1 MRMWTRP
8 ADRAPPYGPCGQAME
23 KLTLPHRLPT
33 LGALAPTFSP
43 LLQQR
48 FMTKATAPAPAGFR
62 IAPSSQAIRLRNT
75 PANSR
80 GDPTSESEKQ
90 QACIEESSPTGGVAG
105 VCPSG
110 RRRSSFLGKPRSGSL
125 GRPAR
130 CRRGLRAREG
140 EPGRA
145 CGHHDVPSAGRLPQ
159 RVLRV
164 ARPWALFSCQ
174 VRRGVA
180 QHDSEHP
187 PGVSRHLRG
196 ASGACRAGGRWV
208 AGEPQAGGPADA

>member
-48 FMTKATAPAPAGFR
+48 FMTKATAPAPAGSR

-90 QACIEESSPTGGVAG
+90 HPERGPLGSGGCVRAEARTLGRIACEGKDAAEGWSKRGSQRGHGGVGLNSGGSTRKAPDRTDGCLMLEAVLWENPTYGISGGAAG
-105 VCPSG
+105 NVAYGGTVNP
-110 RRRSSFLGKPRSGSL
+110 PRNRKG
-125 GRPAR
+125 GAGNPPPKGAR
-130 CRRGLRAREG
+130 A
-140 EPGRA
+140 
-145 CGHHDVPSAGRLPQ
+145 SALPN
-159 RVLRV
+159 
-164 ARPWALFSCQ
+164 
-174 VRRGVA
+174 
-180 QHDSEHP
+180 
-187 PGVSRHLRG
+187 
-196 ASGACRAGGRWV
+196 
-208 AGEPQAGGPADA
+208 DAM